1 MAQDVISSEA
11 EVLAECQA
19 VIGYRFRQPEL
30 LRSALTHT
38 SGANTRLASNER
50 MEFLG
55 DSVLGLVCCEQLYI
69 RFPEYQEGEMTK
81 VKSAVVSRRIC
92 AKISKM
98 LNLGDFLFL
107 GKGMNGHYEV
117 PENLLADVFESLVA
131 AIYLDGGLEPAKDF
145 ILKYL
150 IAEIE
155 HAADGGHGNHK
166 SVLQQLAQRQFGDTP
181 KYCVLDEQGP
191 DHNKCFKISAE
202 IARHRYPPAWGA
214 NKKDAEQRAAMNAI
228 AAIQGEP
235 VPYPSDF

>member
-1 MAQDVISSEA
+1 MAQELISSEA

-19 VIGYRFRQPEL
+19 AIGYRFRQPEL

-92 AKISKM
+92 AKISKK
-98 LNLGDFLFL
+98 LHLGDFLFV
-107 GKGMNGHYEV
+107 GKGMNGHFEV

-131 AIYLDGGLEPAKDF
+131 AIYLDGGLGPAKEF

-150 IAEIE
+150 VAEIE
-155 HAADGGHGNHK
+155 HAAEGGHGNYK
-166 SVLQQLAQRQFGDTP
+166 SVLQQVAQRQFGDTP

-214 NKKDAEQRAAMNAI
+214 NKKDAEQRAAMNAL
-228 AAIQGEP
+228 ADIQNEP

>member
-1 MAQDVISSEA
+1 MAQELSTAVEV
-11 EVLAECQA
+11 EVLEDCQDA
-19 VIGYRFRQPEL
+19 IGYRFNNPQL
-30 LRSALTHT
+30 LRAALTHT

-81 VKSAVVSRRIC
+81 VKSAVVSRRVC
-92 AKISKM
+92 AKISKR

-107 GKGMNGHYEV
+107 GKGMNGHFEV

-150 IAEIE
+150 VAEIE
-155 HAADGGHGNHK
+155 HAA
-166 SVLQQLAQRQFGDTP
+166 
-181 KYCVLDEQGP
+181 E
-191 DHNKCFKISAE
+191 
-202 IARHRYPPAWGA
+202 
-214 NKKDAEQRAAMNAI
+214 
-228 AAIQGEP
+228 
-235 VPYPSDF
+235 